1 MEQRF
6 RAERRRQI
14 NQLILLRRRIRDA
27 HDPFDVTRETF
38 IASYRL
44 TQDLVRSLVVLIRP
58 HIPRTTSPLAV
69 PLEIKI
75 LCVLH
80 FYATGS
86 YQRPTGKSIDTAV
99 AQPTVSDHLT
109 EVTLALNHPQVVSR
123 LIQFPRNA
131 EQMRACV
138 ARNQYLGGRIP
149 SAVGYT
155 DGTLVKIMKPT
166 LEDNVQAYIG
176 RKSFASIN
184 ALVTCDKRF
193 YVMNIV
199 SRYPGATNDS
209 YIWANSALRRKMI
222 ELNEEERCF
231 LLGDSG
237 FPHEPWMLTPFA
249 RGEEPDE
256 DTPEMRYNRDFCR
269 DRCTVENTIG
279 LMKQRFRAINDERI
293 LHYSPLK
300 ACRIIVAVAVLH
312 NLCILAQVPYYQL
325 NADRAR
331 NDNFNE
337 WEGENFNELDEN
349 YIDLLQAGRDVRQRV
364 VDYLEQM
371 RNQ

>member
-1 MEQRF
+1 M
-6 RAERRRQI
+6 
-14 NQLILLRRRIRDA
+14 LMT
-27 HDPFDVTRETF
+27 PFDVTRETF

-44 TQDLVRSLVVLIRP
+44 TQDLVRSLGVSHSSTYSSNYKSSRYFG
-58 HIPRTTSPLAV
+58 
-69 PLEIKI
+69 
-75 LCVLH
+75 VLH

-138 ARNQYLGGRIP
+138 ARNQYLGGRFP
-149 SAVGYT
+149 GAVGYT

-237 FPHEPWMLTPFA
+237 FP
-249 RGEEPDE
+249 
-256 DTPEMRYNRDFCR
+256 
-269 DRCTVENTIG
+269 
-279 LMKQRFRAINDERI
+279 
-293 LHYSPLK
+293 S
-300 ACRIIVAVAVLH
+300 
-312 NLCILAQVPYYQL
+312 
-325 NADRAR
+325 
-331 NDNFNE
+331 
-337 WEGENFNELDEN
+337 
-349 YIDLLQAGRDVRQRV
+349 
-364 VDYLEQM
+364 
-371 RNQ
+371 